1 MKLGPKTM
9 TQLNDGPRQRLDT
22 TLDVAGAMNVL
33 PNLSGDD
40 EPHTRE

>member
-1 MKLGPKTM
+1 M